1 MPGIARR
8 GTDKARGVIVGP
20 SASTVYA
27 DGKPVAL
34 MGDKVAP
41 HGKAPHS
48 SATLTQNPA
57 KKVLADG
64 KQPAKAGT
72 LASCKHSVSPGSSTV
87 IVP

>member
-1 MPGIARR
+1 
-8 GTDKARGVIVGP
+8 
-20 SASTVYA
+20 
-27 DGKPVAL
+27 

-72 LASCKHSVSPGSSTV
+72 IASCKHSVSPGSSTV